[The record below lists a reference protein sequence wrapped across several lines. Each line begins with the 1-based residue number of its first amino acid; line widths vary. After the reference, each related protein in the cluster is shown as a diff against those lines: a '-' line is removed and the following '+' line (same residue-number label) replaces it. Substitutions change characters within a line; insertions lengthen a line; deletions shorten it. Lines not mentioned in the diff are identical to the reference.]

1 MTARVRVI
9 RGGVLESSHAVHAVV
24 VERERPVLTLG
35 DAGRWTFY
43 RSAAKPFQALPL
55 VEDGVFEALGF
66 GRRELALAC
75 GSHSAEPRHLEVAT
89 AMRDT
94 LGVSDDDL
102 ACGGHWPLQE
112 AAALRFL
119 ERGRAPG
126 RLDSNC
132 SGKHLGMLALALHHG
147 WTIAGYH
154 EPSHPVQIRMRRE
167 TSRWSGVPDE
177 GLREAVDGC
186 GVVCFAVPLVE
197 MARSFARFAGA
208 ARHEGGPGEVCRAMT
223 AHPDLVAGTGRLC
236 TDLMSAAPGIV
247 AKVGAEG
254 VYGALVPEA
263 GLGLAIKVEDGGWRA
278 VDAVLVALL
287 EHLGLL
293 TGEARGALAGYL
305 EPILLNTRGDAV
317 GTLEVDLGVDGPTA

>member
-1 MTARVRVI
+1 MTARVRVL

-24 VERERPVLTLG
+24 VDGERPVLTLG

-55 VEDGVFEALGF
+55 VEDGVLEAVGF
-66 GRRELALAC
+66 GSRELALAC
-75 GSHSAEPRHLEVAT
+75 ASHSSEPRHLEVAT

-94 LGVSDDDL
+94 LGVCDDDL
-102 ACGGHWPLQE
+102 ACGGHWPLLE

-119 ERGRAPG
+119 EGGRAPG

-147 WTIAGYH
+147 WDISGYH
-154 EPSHPVQIRMRRE
+154 ESTHPVQARMRRE
-167 TSRWSGVPDE
+167 TARWSGVPE
-177 GLREAVDGC
+177 GHLLEAVDGC

-197 MARSFARFAGA
+197 MARSFGRFAGA
-208 ARHEGGPGEVCRAMT
+208 ARSGGGAREVCRAMT
-223 AHPDLVAGTGRLC
+223 AHPELVAGTGRLC
-236 TDLMSAAPGIV
+236 TDLMAAVPGIV

-254 VYGALVPEA
+254 VYGALIPEM

-287 EHLGLL
+287 DHLGLL
-293 TGEARGALAGYL
+293 TGEARRALAGYL
-305 EPILLNTRGDAV
+305 EPTLLNTRREAV
-317 GTLEVDLGVDGPTA
+317 GTLEVELGVDGPKA